1 MFKTTSELVAEV
13 NRSPTDFS
21 VEFSLKVLRMRKSY
35 LAPLMWAVLFLMD
48 GPGFRADHFPF
59 GGVKLS
65 GVGREGARYALEE
78 MSVTKTLCG
87 KNESQSTCP

>member
-1 MFKTTSELVAEV
+1 MIFGGIIFQKLFSSIDVGSLVL
-13 NRSPTDFS
+13 N
-21 VEFSLKVLRMRKSY
+21 
-35 LAPLMWAVLFLMD
+35 D

-78 MSVTKTLCG
+78 MSVTKTLVW
-87 KNESQSTCP
+87 